1 MDFLFSTNSV
11 YKIPNF
17 NFENSQLKINL
28 FTSTSLYLKNSHKIN
43 FTIDTTFETPN
54 NFFLNNRISW
64 ERPGKS
70 SLVSALYYIF
80 TRKDNS
86 FITTRKDSISVGL
99 AFSNNKFSQKY
110 EYIHNCDV
118 KILKY
123 ASINTGFGSGISI
136 NETSLNLN
144 VLLQL
149 GLKIEF

>member
-1 MDFLFSTNSV
+1 MDN
-11 YKIPNF
+11 
-17 NFENSQLKINL
+17 
-28 FTSTSLYLKNSHKIN
+28 
-43 FTIDTTFETPN
+43 
-54 NFFLNNRISW
+54 
-64 ERPGKS
+64 
-70 SLVSALYYIF
+70 
-80 TRKDNS
+80 
-86 FITTRKDSISVGL
+86 TTRKDSISVGI
-99 AFSNNKFSQKY
+99 AFSNNVFSQKY